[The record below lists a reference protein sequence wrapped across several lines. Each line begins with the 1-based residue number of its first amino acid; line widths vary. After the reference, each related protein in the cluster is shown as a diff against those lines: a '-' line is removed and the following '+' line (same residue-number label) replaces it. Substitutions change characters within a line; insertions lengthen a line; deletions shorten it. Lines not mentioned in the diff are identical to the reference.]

1 MNRLL
6 AVAELG
12 QSLWYD
18 YIQRSL
24 IWTGELHRM
33 VEQEGLRG
41 VTSNPSIFE
50 KAIGQSKD
58 YLAAVRAFVEAGLGA
73 GDIYER
79 IAVQDIQLAA
89 DVLRPAYERTQGVD
103 GYVSLEVSPHLAHD
117 TQATLADARRLWAL
131 VGRENVMIKVPA
143 TPEGVPAIEQLIS
156 EGINVNVT
164 LLFAVDAYERVAE
177 AYQAGLEKWV
187 ERGGDPRRVASVAS
201 FFVSRIDTLVDEQI
215 DERLK
220 GSVDAATK
228 TKLDSLRGKVAI
240 ANAKIA
246 YQGYQRRI
254 ATARWNKL
262 ASRGARPQRLLW
274 ASTSTKNPRYRDVL
288 YVEELIGPDTVN
300 TVPEAT
306 WIAFRDHGEAKSTL
320 GQGLA
325 EAQAV
330 LAKMAEVD
338 LSLRA
343 VTDALLADGVTK
355 FADAFD
361 KLLGAVEQ
369 RRQQILG
376 ARLAQLAVSGA
387 DDTAVKGRLET
398 LRKEGYVRRMWA
410 HDARLY
416 GASRADDPAVA
427 GFMGWLD
434 VTERMLA
441 HPEPLLKL
449 ARELAAEKVESV
461 VLMGMGGS
469 SLAPDVFARTFGRQ
483 PGHPALLVLDSTV
496 PAQVAALEKKID
508 PARSVFIVAS
518 KSGTTTEP
526 LAFDQ
531 YFFDRVKDG
540 RRFVAITDPGSKL
553 EQLARARSFRAIFPG
568 EPEIGGRYSAL
579 SNFGIV
585 PAAAMGLDVID
596 LLTRARRMMQSTAAA
611 VPPSENPGVRLGAL
625 LGDWARSGRDK
636 LTIVSSPKLSAFGAW
651 LEQLI
656 AESTGKNGVGII
668 PIDGEPLG
676 VPGLYGADRVFVHLA
691 VAGEDD
697 PNTVAGLDALRS
709 AGHPV
714 VTCTLRDVADLVQE
728 MVRWEVAT
736 ATAGHVLGINP
747 FDQPNVQESKDFT
760 KRFLD
765 EHAKTGKLPEV
776 SEERRLLEDRGVV
789 VYADQATAA
798 KLGAPKTLA
807 DVLRAHLGTVRAGD
821 YVAINAYLEMSA
833 ENEGWLQGL
842 RRQIRDEKKVAT
854 TLGFGPRF
862 LHSTGQ
868 IHKGGPASGVFLQLT
883 AADAA
888 EFPIPGMTFGFGTL
902 KTAQANGDFAAL
914 AKRGR
919 RLVRLHLP
927 ADVQAG
933 LRAVA
938 EALGFSRVR

>member
-33 VEQEGLRG
+33 AEQEGLRG

-89 DVLRPAYERTQGVD
+89 DVLRPVYERTQGID

-156 EGINVNVT
+156 DGINVNVT

-177 AYQAGLEKWV
+177 AYQTGLEKWV

-220 GSVDAATK
+220 APVDAVTK
-228 TKLDSLRGKVAI
+228 AKLDSLRGKVAI

-254 ATARWNKL
+254 ATARWSKL

-330 LAKMAEVD
+330 LAQMAEVD

-376 ARLAQLAVSGA
+376 PRLAQLAVSGA
-387 DDTAVKGRLET
+387 DDKAVKARLET

-416 GASRADDPAVA
+416 GASRADDPAAA

-469 SLAPDVFARTFGRQ
+469 SLAPDVFARTFGKQ

-585 PAAAMGLDVID
+585 PAAAMGLDVVD

-625 LGDWARSGRDK
+625 LGDWARAGRDK
-636 LTIVSSPKLSAFGAW
+636 LTIVSSPKLRAFGAW

-656 AESTGKNGVGII
+656 AESTGKNGLGII

-676 VPGLYGADRVFVHLA
+676 VPGLYGADRVFAHLA

-697 PNTVAGLDALRS
+697 PNTVAGLDALRA

-776 SEERRLLEDRGVV
+776 SEERRLLEDHGVI
-789 VYADQATAA
+789 VYADPATAA

-821 YVAINAYLEMSA
+821 YVAINAYLEMNA
-833 ENEGWLQGL
+833 ENEGWLQGI

-888 EFPIPGMTFGFGTL
+888 ELPIPGMSFGFGTL

-919 RLVRLHLP
+919 RLVRLHLS

-933 LRAVA
+933 LRVVA
-938 EALGFSRVR
+938 EALGISRLR